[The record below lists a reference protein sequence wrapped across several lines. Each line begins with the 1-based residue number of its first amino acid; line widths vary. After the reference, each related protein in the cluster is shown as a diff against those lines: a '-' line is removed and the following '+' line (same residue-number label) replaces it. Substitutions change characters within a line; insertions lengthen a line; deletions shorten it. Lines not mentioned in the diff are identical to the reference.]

1 MLRRKFNQLAFRQNI
16 MMANLKKFAQCLLG
30 NKSDI
35 SGMKRD
41 EFHSNIVQGFFYYMH
56 ELKWIFR
63 LIFFLLFLFV
73 TFLLNSSSNVE
84 CALPPI
90 LKLDKKYSSENKNV
104 FTIYPNVKTKIFLL
118 FANYLYVL
126 FFCVTVELRFV
137 ELLCTHVA

>member
-63 LIFFLLFLFV
+63 LIFFSAFLV
-73 TFLLNSSSNVE
+73 
-84 CALPPI
+84 CDI
-90 LKLDKKYSSENKNV
+90 
-104 FTIYPNVKTKIFLL
+104 
-118 FANYLYVL
+118 
-126 FFCVTVELRFV
+126 FV
-137 ELLCTHVA
+137 EQLFKRRVCSPSNAKT